1 MLTGLG
7 KKYYTRRF
15 GLPPVFLS
23 LAIKSNTTSLV
34 KPARTNDKTLS
45 QNTFLP
51 QYKLL
56 FLSLSLSCNVYS
68 LTGLLPFKPK
78 CYTFHES
85 CRDLGDLY

>member
-34 KPARTNDKTLS
+34 KPARTNDK
-45 QNTFLP
+45 NP
-51 QYKLL
+51 IKI
-56 FLSLSLSCNVYS
+56 
-68 LTGLLPFKPK
+68 G
-78 CYTFHES
+78 
-85 CRDLGDLY
+85 